1 MAEPDIVAPAP
12 ADAEPGKGL
21 QVLQQT
27 IVLAVLL
34 LVYTSI
40 PVATLIFGLFQLLAP
55 LAPGDAPRID
65 EHWFVSFL
73 GTLSGAQKSILEL
86 IHKLVLPLAAL
97 FVGANLQRLK
107 SGWLASSLFLVP
119 LIGVLASLGSALLFD
134 SFASISVRAA
144 YPQIPTL
151 FTDMASNLGVF
162 TLLMVG
168 VSLAGDQTN
177 K

>member
-1 MAEPDIVAPAP
+1 MADTNVNVVPAG
-12 ADAEPGKGL
+12 ADL
-21 QVLQQT
+21 QVRQQV

-34 LVYTSI
+34 IIYASI
-40 PVATLIFGLFQLLAP
+40 PVAACIFDLAQMFGSLP
-55 LAPGDAPRID
+55 VPGDPPRID

-73 GTLSGAQKSILEL
+73 GTLSGSQKSILEL

-107 SGWLASSLFLVP
+107 SGWLANSLFIVP
-119 LIGVLASLGSALLFD
+119 LVGVIASLASALL
-134 SFASISVRAA
+134 
-144 YPQIPTL
+144 TL

-168 VSLAGDQTN
+168 VNVGGGQ
-177 K
+177 KQ